1 MPEGDLHPAHSR
13 NDPVQSDCTIFK
25 KTCYQKPSDRYTRLV
40 PGLDTSRITD
50 ALAFLQ
56 GAQPRVF
63 GADVHGFRLNPPLPE
78 ADVIAFEN
86 VHNVSLPHDFRQF
99 LTDVGN
105 GGAGPFYRVF
115 PLGKMDDNFGLRT
128 WREDDGFVG
137 VLSKSFPLEE
147 EWNDISSQPSAE
159 LAEAEYRR
167 RMDTFENTYLG
178 SSLVNGAIPIC
189 HEGCA
194 LRIWLVLTGTQAG
207 YLWED
212 RRSEYK
218 GLKPLRL
225 AGGSS
230 ATFKEWYDSWL
241 NACLNSENND

>member
-1 MPEGDLHPAHSR
+1 MVR
-13 NDPVQSDCTIFK
+13 K
-25 KTCYQKPSDRYTRLV
+25 KTCYQEPSKRYTLLV

-56 GAQPRVF
+56 GVQLRVF
-63 GADVHGFRLNPPLPE
+63 GADVHRFRLNPPLPE
-78 ADVIAFEN
+78 ADVMAFEN

-99 LTDVGN
+99 LTNVGN
-105 GGAGPFYRVF
+105 GGAGPFYGVF
-115 PLGKMDDNFGLRT
+115 PLGEMDDNFSLRT
-128 WREDDGFVG
+128 WQEDDGFVG
-137 VLSKSFPLEE
+137 VLSEPFPLGE

-159 LAEAEYRR
+159 LADLDESEYWR
-167 RMDTFENTYLG
+167 RMDIFQTTYWR

-212 RRSEYK
+212 RRSEYG

-225 AGGSS
+225 ADGSW
-230 ATFKEWYDSWL
+230 ATFTGWYDPWL
-241 NACLNSENND
+241 NDCLNSEKNDQ